1 MFFLFSRLFL
11 LRDNNL
17 IMMHFQLYKFAFTY
31 SCVTHIFIHN
41 RGTLK
46 GYCMQGGGFIV
57 GFLWNLIAYG
67 HYEWMNDAFI
77 YELLLYGMEAFWDL

>member
-1 MFFLFSRLFL
+1 MFFYLVDSFFWETITLF
-11 LRDNNL
+11 
-17 IMMHFQLYKFAFTY
+17 MMHFQLYKFAFTY